1 MLSLPGEEYYTC
13 TWNGDKVDLKL
24 HPILHLHQD
33 HHSTFERLVKSG
45 ILNVELIDFLQ
56 QEILE
61 KGDTTTDAQST
72 REGEQLSRG
81 ITIKKKVNLSKGE
94 HVRKQFEDKKNIA
107 PKGMRV
113 LLKLY
118 NNIEDKP
125 VSRMN
130 SIILNEKEIETLVKV
145 LKNLI

>member
-1 MLSLPGEEYYTC
+1 MNKE
-13 TWNGDKVDLKL
+13 
-24 HPILHLHQD
+24 
-33 HHSTFERLVKSG
+33 
-45 ILNVELIDFLQ
+45 
-56 QEILE
+56 
-61 KGDTTTDAQST
+61 TTTDAQST

-94 HVRKQFEDKKNIA
+94 HVRKQFEDKKNIT

-125 VSRMN
+125 VSRTN